1 MRANPPAAWTSPPE
15 PVRLLQRQA
24 TDEPASTPAAT
35 PAPAAAPSAAPG
47 SSAPPAQDP
56 DLLYEDIVRRL
67 RRDLL
72 IERERHGDLL
82 GGLP

>member
-15 PVRLLQRQA
+15 PVRVLQRQA
-24 TDEPASTPAAT
+24 NEEPAAT
-35 PAPAAAPSAAPG
+35 PASAAAPAAAPPAAPG
-47 SSAPPAQDP
+47 PPAPTAQDP

-82 GGLP
+82 GGMP